1 MKIDHHRGP
10 VTAVQVSQESDVLVT
25 ASHDAT
31 VCLWSLEN
39 YTLLN
44 SIQLNRPV
52 MNIQISCDSVSI
64 KGNKEIKIITN
75 VKINRCFYWPY
86 VRIIV
91 FI

>member
-10 VTAVQVSQESDVLVT
+10 VTAVQVSQESDVLVSG
-25 ASHDAT
+25 SHDAT

-44 SIQLNRPV
+44 SIQLIKPV

-64 KGNKEIKIITN
+64 
-75 VKINRCFYWPY
+75 
-86 VRIIV
+86 
-91 FI
+91 FIRSGI

>member
-10 VTAVQVSQESDVLVT
+10 VTAVQVSQESDVLVSG
-25 ASHDAT
+25 SHDAT

-44 SIQLNRPV
+44 SIQLIKPV

-64 KGNKEIKIITN
+64 
-75 VKINRCFYWPY
+75 
-86 VRIIV
+86 
-91 FI
+91 FIRSGIYRKKM